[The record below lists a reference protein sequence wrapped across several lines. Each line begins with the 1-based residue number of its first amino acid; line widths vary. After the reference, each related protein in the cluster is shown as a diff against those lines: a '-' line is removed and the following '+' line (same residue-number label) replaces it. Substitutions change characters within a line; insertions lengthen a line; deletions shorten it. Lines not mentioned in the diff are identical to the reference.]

1 MHAIYNYLNNAL
13 QYATTLDAQISCH
26 LSQPSC
32 PIWPP
37 CLYIPGLSEEK
48 QIQWKQ
54 GFSSCDWNLHLSLG
68 TFRSWMRFWIPCYP
82 PSSTNVILHGWNHH
96 HCLSKV
102 ELDAD
107 NIVHTVWLHSD
118 FLLQLTCLSSINF
131 SPSFSHQ
138 LWDL

>member
-82 PSSTNVILHGWNHH
+82 PSSTNVILLGWNHN

-102 ELDAD
+102 WLEAG
-107 NIVHTVWLHSD
+107 NIVKNPLVTFRLLITVILTF
-118 FLLQLTCLSSINF
+118 FLKLLSIF
-131 SPSFSHQ
+131 QHQ
-138 LWDL
+138 LWHL